1 MVKFKLGIPVI
12 ATVQKVG
19 NKSREEG
26 IAFASKADDMSFASE
41 FVSTLVK
48 NTFKFDT
55 FSQFDSIDS
64 LDMNP
69 SYRFVRK
76 IFENKDEFVKQSNNL
91 ARHLYDQSIHS
102 HISNGEFYVI
112 YIDGCIINDETV
124 DAVMLLKTE
133 AEMSET
139 KIILDAC
146 CGSRMFWFDKKNPLA
161 LFADIRDEEYI
172 LCDGRNLKVHPDIV
186 SDFTDMPFLDKSF
199 KLVVFDPPHLLK
211 VGKNSWLAKKYG
223 KLPEDW
229 PRVIKKG
236 IDECFRVLDDYGVLI
251 FKWNEDQITV
261 REVLSAIN
269 RQPLFGHTT
278 GRHGKTMW
286 MCFMKL
292 PIN

>member
-1 MVKFKLGIPVI
+1 MMVKFKLGIPVI

-91 ARHLYDQSIHS
+91 ARHLYDQSIHP

-124 DAVMLLKTE
+124 DAVLSNITASTVSSLILTVALLTMKLLMLLCYSKQKQ
-133 AEMSET
+133 
-139 KIILDAC
+139 KIT
-146 CGSRMFWFDKKNPLA
+146 F
-161 LFADIRDEEYI
+161 
-172 LCDGRNLKVHPDIV
+172 
-186 SDFTDMPFLDKSF
+186 
-199 KLVVFDPPHLLK
+199 
-211 VGKNSWLAKKYG
+211 
-223 KLPEDW
+223 
-229 PRVIKKG
+229 
-236 IDECFRVLDDYGVLI
+236 
-251 FKWNEDQITV
+251 
-261 REVLSAIN
+261 
-269 RQPLFGHTT
+269 
-278 GRHGKTMW
+278 
-286 MCFMKL
+286 
-292 PIN
+292 